1 MATIQYLLLETL
13 VIILTN
19 HMKIYL
25 KQLLDYLKVLLK
37 INNKKMNPILKL
49 NTIENTN
56 EIVRLL
62 KKSIIELC
70 GPDYGNDSTILNAW
84 IENKTEEN
92 LIKWIESKETYSITA
107 LVENTIVGFGLSN
120 ITGEILL
127 LYILPEY
134 KRKGIGESIY
144 LYIEELLLKN
154 NVTKVIAYSTITAK
168 PFYLKMGFS
177 QFGSPIKVGKF
188 DGEYPLEKSIVI

>member
-1 MATIQYLLLETL
+1 M
-13 VIILTN
+13 N
-19 HMKIYL
+19 HE
-25 KQLLDYLKVLLK
+25 
-37 INNKKMNPILKL
+37 LKL
-49 NTIENTN
+49 STIENIN
-56 EIVRLL
+56 EVVTLL
-62 KKSIIELC
+62 KRSILEIC
-70 GPDYGNDSTILNAW
+70 GPDYGNDSTILNDW

-134 KRKGIGESIY
+134 NRKGIGKSIY
-144 LYIEELLLKN
+144 LYIEALLLKN
-154 NVTKVIAYSTITAK
+154 SVTKVIAYSTITAK

-177 QFGSPIKVGKF
+177 QFGSPIKVGDF
-188 DGEYPLEKSIVI
+188 DGEYPLEKSIAI